1 MLFQCRKGCLYI
13 SVSVLRICN
22 ICSVPYMKNS
32 LKRPALPDLK
42 FQLHPAP
49 LHRSPASPGWPGQL
63 KVKMDPLLPIID
75 LVIMCNNYSIITL
88 IIVYNELVTI
98 SNNYVIGLRFAA
110 ALLPL
115 LFGTNPRSHHK
126 GATDRV
132 RMETNCFQFYTIANL
147 DKTSLLTLV

>member
-1 MLFQCRKGCLYI
+1 
-13 SVSVLRICN
+13 
-22 ICSVPYMKNS
+22 
-32 LKRPALPDLK
+32 
-42 FQLHPAP
+42 
-49 LHRSPASPGWPGQL
+49 
-63 KVKMDPLLPIID
+63 MDPLLPIID

-147 DKTSLLTLV
+147 DKTSLITYVMSWNCIITDMIISNNAATGIIIITVIICSSGVITLYR